1 MSNSSILPL
10 FNLLVRNV
18 RKDLFACT
26 VSVLGLLGQ
35 GPITSIAIGTG
46 MLILVLMT
54 KSLQTKIQIKI
65 FSDDLPEPS
74 LSELLIDITAER
86 KEYKV
91 SDFTE
96 T

>member
-1 MSNSSILPL
+1 
-10 FNLLVRNV
+10 
-18 RKDLFACT
+18 
-26 VSVLGLLGQ
+26 
-35 GPITSIAIGTG
+35 
-46 MLILVLMT
+46 MT